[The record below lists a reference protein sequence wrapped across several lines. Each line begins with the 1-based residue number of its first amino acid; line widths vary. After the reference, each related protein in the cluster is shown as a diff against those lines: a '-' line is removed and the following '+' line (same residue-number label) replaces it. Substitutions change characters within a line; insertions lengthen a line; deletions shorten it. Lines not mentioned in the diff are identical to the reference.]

1 MIMRTIKPKTLLLPA
16 IILVLAASCAG
27 NRQLDGSK
35 SPFVEEELPVL
46 KENMV
51 RAEGTG
57 TSPDVQM
64 ATEIARINAMTVLA
78 AKAAPADTLTETA
91 PDGSIR
97 TVEKVSTPLF
107 DVTEIDRRVFRNRT
121 TDDFTVWILLEAEI
135 LP

>member
-1 MIMRTIKPKTLLLPA
+1 MRTIKPKTLLLPA

-78 AKAAPADTLTETA
+78 AKAASADTLTETA

-97 TVEKVSTPLF
+97 TIEKVSTPLF

>member
-1 MIMRTIKPKTLLLPA
+1 MRTIQPRTLLLPA
-16 IILVLAASCAG
+16 ILLVLAASCAG

-78 AKAAPADTLTETA
+78 AKAAPADTLTETS

>member
-1 MIMRTIKPKTLLLPA
+1 MRTIKPKTLLLPA

-57 TSPDVQM
+57 TSQDVQM

>member
-1 MIMRTIKPKTLLLPA
+1 MRTIKPRTLLLPA
-16 IILVLAASCAG
+16 ILLVLAASCAG

-57 TSPDVQM
+57 TSTDVQM

-78 AKAAPADTLTETA
+78 AKAAPADTITETA

>member
-1 MIMRTIKPKTLLLPA
+1 MRTIKPKTLA

-78 AKAAPADTLTETA
+78 AKAASADTLTETA

>member
-1 MIMRTIKPKTLLLPA
+1 MRTIKPKTLLLPA

-78 AKAAPADTLTETA
+78 AKAASADTLTETA

-97 TVEKVSTPLF
+97 TAEKVSTPLF

-121 TDDFTVWILLEAEI
+121 TDDYTVWILLEAEI

>member
-1 MIMRTIKPKTLLLPA
+1 MRTIKPKTLLLPA

-78 AKAAPADTLTETA
+78 AKAASADTLTETA

-97 TVEKVSTPLF
+97 TVDKVSTPLF

>member
-1 MIMRTIKPKTLLLPA
+1 MHHTGEHGKIVDNENNKTQNAAPSGHHSGAGGILRRQPA
-16 IILVLAASCAG
+16 A
-27 NRQLDGSK
+27 
-35 SPFVEEELPVL
+35 

-78 AKAAPADTLTETA
+78 AKAAPADTLTETT
-91 PDGSIR
+91 PDGIR
-97 TVEKVSTPLF
+97 TVETVNTPVF
-107 DVTEIDRRVFRNRT
+107 DVTEIDRRVFKNRT
-121 TDDFTVWILLEAEI
+121 TGDFTVWILLEAEI

>member
-1 MIMRTIKPKTLLLPA
+1 MRTIKPKTLLLPA
-16 IILVLAASCAG
+16 IILVLAVSCAG

>member
-1 MIMRTIKPKTLLLPA
+1 MRTIKPKTLLLPA

-78 AKAAPADTLTETA
+78 AKAAPADTLTETT

>member
-1 MIMRTIKPKTLLLPA
+1 MRTIKPKTLLLPA

-57 TSPDVQM
+57 TSLDVQM

>member
-16 IILVLAASCAG
+16 VILVLAASCAG

>member
-1 MIMRTIKPKTLLLPA
+1 MRTIKPKTLLLPA

-78 AKAAPADTLTETA
+78 AKGNNSGRYQ
-91 PDGSIR
+91 DGR
-97 TVEKVSTPLF
+97 
-107 DVTEIDRRVFRNRT
+107 DREHSGV
-121 TDDFTVWILLEAEI
+121 
-135 LP
+135 

>member
-1 MIMRTIKPKTLLLPA
+1 MRTIKTKTLLLPA

>member
-1 MIMRTIKPKTLLLPA
+1 MRTMKYIPH
-16 IILVLAASCAG
+16 ILSVLAMVLAASCAG
-27 NRQLDGSK
+27 NRQQDAGK

-57 TSPDVQM
+57 TSSDVQM

-78 AKAAPADTLTETA
+78 SKVAPADTLTETT
-91 PDGSIR
+91 PDGIR
-97 TVEKVSTPLF
+97 TVETVNTPVF
-107 DVTEIDRRVFRNRT
+107 DVTEVDRRVFKNRT
-121 TDDFTVWILLEAEI
+121 TSDFTVWILLEAEI

>member
-1 MIMRTIKPKTLLLPA
+1 MSTMKHIPHFLSALL
-16 IILVLAASCAG
+16 LVLAASCAG

>member
-1 MIMRTIKPKTLLLPA
+1 MRTIKPKTLLLPA

-64 ATEIARINAMTVLA
+64 ATEIARIKA

>member
-1 MIMRTIKPKTLLLPA
+1 MRTIKPRTLLLPA
-16 IILVLAASCAG
+16 ILLVLAASCAG

-57 TSPDVQM
+57 TSTDVQM

-78 AKAAPADTLTETA
+78 AKAAPADTLTEKA

>member
-1 MIMRTIKPKTLLLPA
+1 MRTIKPKTLLLPA

-78 AKAAPADTLTETA
+78 AKAASADTLTETA

>member
-1 MIMRTIKPKTLLLPA
+1 MRTIKPRTLLLPA
-16 IILVLAASCAG
+16 ILLVLAASCAG

>member
-1 MIMRTIKPKTLLLPA
+1 MRTIKPKTLLLPA

-57 TSPDVQM
+57 TSSDVQM

-91 PDGSIR
+91 TDGSIR

-121 TDDFTVWILLEAEI
+121 TGDFTVWILLEAEI

>member
-1 MIMRTIKPKTLLLPA
+1 MSTMKHIPHFLSALL
-16 IILVLAASCAG
+16 LVLAASCAG

-97 TVEKVSTPLF
+97 TVEKVSTPL
-107 DVTEIDRRVFRNRT
+107 
-121 TDDFTVWILLEAEI
+121 LEAEI

>member
-1 MIMRTIKPKTLLLPA
+1 
-16 IILVLAASCAG
+16 
-27 NRQLDGSK
+27 
-35 SPFVEEELPVL
+35 
-46 KENMV
+46 
-51 RAEGTG
+51 
-57 TSPDVQM
+57 M

>member
-1 MIMRTIKPKTLLLPA
+1 MRTIKPKTLLLPA

-97 TVEKVSTPLF
+97 TVEKVNTPLF

>member
-1 MIMRTIKPKTLLLPA
+1 MRTIKPKTLLLPA

-57 TSPDVQM
+57 TSTDVQM

-78 AKAAPADTLTETA
+78 AKAASADTLTETA

>member
-1 MIMRTIKPKTLLLPA
+1 MRTIKPKTLLLPA

-57 TSPDVQM
+57 TSPDMQM
-64 ATEIARINAMTVLA
+64 ATKIARINAMTVLA

>member
-1 MIMRTIKPKTLLLPA
+1 MRTIKPKTLLLPT

-27 NRQLDGSK
+27 NRQQDAGK

-57 TSPDVQM
+57 TSSDVQM

-78 AKAAPADTLTETA
+78 AKAAPADTLTETT
-91 PDGSIR
+91 PDGIR
-97 TVEKVSTPLF
+97 TVETVNTPVF
-107 DVTEIDRRVFRNRT
+107 DVTEIDRRVFKNRT
-121 TDDFTVWILLEAEI
+121 TGDFTVWILLEAEI

>member
-1 MIMRTIKPKTLLLPA
+1 MRTIKPKTLLVPA

-78 AKAAPADTLTETA
+78 AKAASADTLTETA

>member
-1 MIMRTIKPKTLLLPA
+1 MRTIKPKTLLLPA
-16 IILVLAASCAG
+16 ILLVLAASCAG
-27 NRQLDGSK
+27 NRQQDGSK

>member
-1 MIMRTIKPKTLLLPA
+1 MRTIKPKTLLLPA

>member
-1 MIMRTIKPKTLLLPA
+1 MRTIKPRTLLLPA

-57 TSPDVQM
+57 TSTDVQM

-78 AKAAPADTLTETA
+78 AKAAPADTLTETT

>member
-1 MIMRTIKPKTLLLPA
+1 MRTIKPKTLLLPA

-78 AKAAPADTLTETA
+78 AKAASADTLTETV

>member
-1 MIMRTIKPKTLLLPA
+1 MRRIKPKTLLLPA

-78 AKAAPADTLTETA
+78 AKAASADTLTETA

>member
-1 MIMRTIKPKTLLLPA
+1 MRTIKPKTLLLPA

-78 AKAAPADTLTETA
+78 AKAASADTLTETA

-107 DVTEIDRRVFRNRT
+107 DVTESGRSHQLRRSLAGIFARYSS
-121 TDDFTVWILLEAEI
+121 
-135 LP
+135 

>member
-1 MIMRTIKPKTLLLPA
+1 MRTIKPRTLLLPA
-16 IILVLAASCAG
+16 ILLILAASCAG

-35 SPFVEEELPVL
+35 SPFAEEELPVL

-64 ATEIARINAMTVLA
+64 ATEIARINAMMVLA

-97 TVEKVSTPLF
+97 TVDKVSTPLF